1 MKVDPLRRCGKVD
14 RVEYVIETRR
24 LSKSFNG
31 IQALKD
37 LDLRVSKNSIFGFL
51 GRNGAGK
58 TTTLKLL
65 LGLISPNS
73 GGGSVFGMDFLED
86 SVQVRSRVG
95 YLTQDTRFYEHLTA
109 CQTLRFTVGFFL
121 GS

>member
-24 LSKSFNG
+24 LSKS
-31 IQALKD
+31 
-37 LDLRVSKNSIFGFL
+37 LRVSKNSIFGFL